1 MRPSLIVLAKR
12 PKVKGVPPLHPLSA
26 PLAVARAPHGP
37 LPAPRGS
44 SEFATAGVPCG
55 STLIDAPA
63 AMLASYS
70 HCRMKLLQFH
80 ALQRGG
86 QQDMAPIHLIRLTA
100 ACRGS
105 AFDQK
110 VGFPTPPPMAFKV
123 GQVGVGSF
131 SEQRDKTGH
140 KEGQDKTALAIN

>member
-1 MRPSLIVLAKR
+1 M
-12 PKVKGVPPLHPLSA
+12 
-26 PLAVARAPHGP
+26 
-37 LPAPRGS
+37 
-44 SEFATAGVPCG
+44 
-55 STLIDAPA
+55 
-63 AMLASYS
+63 
-70 HCRMKLLQFH
+70 
-80 ALQRGG
+80 
-86 QQDMAPIHLIRLTA
+86 
-100 ACRGS
+100 GS